1 MINKEKLKEIWNQ
14 ISIKIQN
21 VFLKYPCTMS
31 AIIFLTLLGMI
42 YINRSSGFVPE
53 YLMPFLGYLGAG
65 FYFCE
70 SGFQKKLPL
79 KAAGILASVSISI
92 LVVYFYNDYYKKDYY
107 IPNDI
112 WFERIRIAYIIV
124 CLVLGIYYCYRRSG
138 QLLPQY
144 GIRVFS
150 NLIKTHIIFNI
161 LGAGALMIGVI
172 IQELFFSN
180 SYDLNIMGRMMI
192 LVIGFFYAP
201 SCIYSFAETNSRTD
215 TFSKIL
221 VKYVLFPLTILVFAI
236 IYFYVLKI
244 LILRDIPSNQIF
256 AILTGVF
263 ILSMP
268 TWTMMEALE
277 EENIWYRISRKLP
290 LLFIPF
296 ILLQMYSVGVRIEQY
311 GITPERYMGVM
322 WILLEII
329 YLFIYFKI
337 HRFAGRMLVVIA
349 IGVIAAL
356 LIPGV
361 NMYSVSILSQ
371 ERILSQYKK
380 NTELSEEEEKEI
392 YGAYEYLQ
400 GVQNSEKYIDNKY
413 TLEEITEIKGFY
425 SGQDDRYYSSKI
437 NISIDSYISNLDIK
451 EYSQMQVVQYDRSYG
466 DPSPN
471 LKKLKLT
478 RKYSEDEVITV
489 NLEDIIKQYVD
500 YGLKQTDEDGYYINI
515 DSYYMKNHQIN
526 LDEDRVLFIMYF
538 EIEYDK
544 ETEKVEDLELTAYL
558 FQ

>member
-1 MINKEKLKEIWNQ
+1 
-14 ISIKIQN
+14 
-21 VFLKYPCTMS
+21 
-31 AIIFLTLLGMI
+31 
-42 YINRSSGFVPE
+42 
-53 YLMPFLGYLGAG
+53 
-65 FYFCE
+65 
-70 SGFQKKLPL
+70 
-79 KAAGILASVSISI
+79 
-92 LVVYFYNDYYKKDYY
+92 
-107 IPNDI
+107 
-112 WFERIRIAYIIV
+112 
-124 CLVLGIYYCYRRSG
+124 
-138 QLLPQY
+138 
-144 GIRVFS
+144 
-150 NLIKTHIIFNI
+150 
-161 LGAGALMIGVI
+161 
-172 IQELFFSN
+172 
-180 SYDLNIMGRMMI
+180 MGRMMI
-192 LVIGFFYAP
+192 LVIGFFYVP

-236 IYFYVLKI
+236 IYLYVLKI

-268 TWTMMEALE
+268 AWTMMEALE
-277 EENIWYRISRKLP
+277 EENLWYRISRKLP
-290 LLFIPF
+290 QLFIPF

-337 HRFAGRMLVVIA
+337 HRFAGRMFVVIA
-349 IGVIAAL
+349 IAVIAAL

-361 NMYSVSILSQ
+361 NMYSISILSQ

-425 SGQDDRYYSSKI
+425 SEQDDRYYSSKV